1 LSAPF
6 AHGLLLVRHGQSTW
20 NAEQRWQG
28 QADPPLSPLG
38 ERQAAAAAEAVAAFG
53 VTRILASDLERARRT
68 AELLAPDGIVVE
80 LEPALRERH
89 AGDWTGLTRAEID
102 ERYPGWIDEHRS
114 PPGFESDEPLLAR
127 VLPVVEAIF
136 GGPDV
141 PVATL
146 ALTHGGVIR
155 TLERHFGAPSTPVP
169 NLGGRW
175 LHVES
180 TPSPGA
186 TGSEVLLGDRAVLV
200 DPDAIAL
207 TVPDQL

>member
-38 ERQAAAAAEAVAAFG
+38 ERQAQAAGPAVAALG
-53 VTRILASDLERARRT
+53 VTRIVASDLERARRT
-68 AELLAPDGIVVE
+68 AELLAPAGVAVE
-80 LEPALRERH
+80 LEAALRERH
-89 AGDWTGLTRAEID
+89 AGDWTGLTRSEID
-102 ERYPGWIDEHRS
+102 EQYPGWIEDRKS

-155 TLERHFGAPSTPVP
+155 MLERHFGAPSAPVP

-180 TPSPGA
+180 TRSDVGDP
-186 TGSEVLLGDRAVLV
+186 TEVLLGDREVLV